1 MKDMGILTSIF
12 LIIGVCPMSTVYIN
26 IAKTGEWKPMNFKLF
41 LGWSSKPPQK
51 GTCIANPVYSLT
63 KKLCPPNP
71 WIIKSNL
78 DTESDGEQKSLR
90 TEISTVDRTT
100 LRSLLSCTFKNPS
113 RCCFWMAWKTPLD
126 LSSIGALQF
135 SARNIQNSVWKPFLL
150 HVEKSS
156 CCPLWKNYFVTTNWE
171 VQWFCFKYPK
181 IRLNSSNFSDFP
193 MSSWVFI
200 SNFHQATNFFGIS
213 ATAWN
218 EVSSACF
225 EWKDPS
231 GTENWGLL
239 TEWWQSS
246 HKSCGNLRPA
256 QITAPLCRKRFQKS
270 CALEKNKKSGK
281 KCLNGISNGMTI
293 DEDQYFK
300 ILRAFYDKPCHF
312 QNFGFFLFYCV
323 VAVVLV
329 LVLAVVMDV
338 VVVVVL
344 LLLLLLSHTSSLFSS
359 AASWYIISTRS

>member
-1 MKDMGILTSIF
+1 MSLNFTRFVSAHQDTCDFHGIFRCIPSRDLLKCQWLSEGNFCCNLFMFLDSMKDMGILTSIF

-26 IAKTGEWKPMNFKLF
+26 ITKTGEWKPMNFKLF

-193 MSSWVFI
+193 MSSSRI
-200 SNFHQATNFFGIS
+200 SIRQQT
-213 ATAWN
+213 
-218 EVSSACF
+218 SSA
-225 EWKDPS
+225 
-231 GTENWGLL
+231 
-239 TEWWQSS
+239 
-246 HKSCGNLRPA
+246 
-256 QITAPLCRKRFQKS
+256 
-270 CALEKNKKSGK
+270 
-281 KCLNGISNGMTI
+281 
-293 DEDQYFK
+293 
-300 ILRAFYDKPCHF
+300 
-312 QNFGFFLFYCV
+312 
-323 VAVVLV
+323 
-329 LVLAVVMDV
+329 
-338 VVVVVL
+338 
-344 LLLLLLSHTSSLFSS
+344 
-359 AASWYIISTRS
+359 